1 MVVPTFKESICKVRI
16 LTFLELR
23 IPYIKLTFFKIFDWD
38 FFDLRRF
45 VSTDPYQIENLDFYQ
60 QSCRFR

>member
-16 LTFLELR
+16 LTFLELW
-23 IPYIKLTFFKIFDWD
+23 IPYIELTFFKIFDWD

-45 VSTDPYQIENLDFYQ
+45 CVY
-60 QSCRFR
+60 

>member
-16 LTFLELR
+16 LTFLELW
-23 IPYIKLTFFKIFDWD
+23 IPYIELTFFKIFDWD

-45 VSTDPYQIENLDFYQ
+45 VLLIPIKLSA
-60 QSCRFR
+60 